1 LITSL
6 NHHRHFASEIHSA
19 TMSEP
24 FMDSSRH
31 LRVKTVLHARVW
43 GLDAN
48 SLPFMQVA
56 TIRDISDTG
65 IVVNGLVCPLK
76 KGAVVDIQYN
86 GSRAE
91 FLVQWVDKRGD
102 GTAAGLVGLQRIA
115 SERASG
121 TPFLSAPAGRRPTGK
136 FLSVGIPAPI

>member
-1 LITSL
+1 
-6 NHHRHFASEIHSA
+6 
-19 TMSEP
+19 
-24 FMDSSRH
+24 MDSSRH
-31 LRVKTVLHARVW
+31 LPVKTVLHARVW
-43 GLDAN
+43 GVDAN

-91 FLVQWVDKRGD
+91 FLVQWIDKLRRWD
-102 GTAAGLVGLQRIA
+102 
-115 SERASG
+115 
-121 TPFLSAPAGRRPTGK
+121 RRPGRITTNLVRTVHLGR
-136 FLSVGIPAPI
+136 LS